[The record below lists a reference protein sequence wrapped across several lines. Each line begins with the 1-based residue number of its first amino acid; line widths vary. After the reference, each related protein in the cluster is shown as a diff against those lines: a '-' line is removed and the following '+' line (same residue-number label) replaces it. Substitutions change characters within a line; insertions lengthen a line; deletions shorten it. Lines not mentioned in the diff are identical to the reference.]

1 MVQNIVKESVYTK
14 TIKTIIAAI
23 FSNSS
28 VKDSIYEVAATYF
41 QYASHIEAEKI
52 KLEEQI
58 TQTRLKLTEN
68 SKSDK
73 LKQALKKLENTLK
86 NFNLK
91 QREERNTRLLPI
103 KNVCED
109 ILSLC
114 KGRDSHDSNNKF
126 SRILGTIQ
134 LMAPTGTKAAN
145 NQNKKSKHLYR
156 AILSLLL
163 FEQLMKEQLI
173 TNSYIQ
179 DVQNKALDEA
189 DDEIYQNEVQIP
201 ILMTALLLDVGNHH
215 PDAIKILK
223 GEDGKLDEFRTLNNE
238 ERLTLLKINYR
249 QTINYLENGIGVAT
263 YIGNNKSE
271 RALFDEHEKNKLSFI
286 LALLKRSVD
295 PKKGIGNVIKIP
307 QIYVSVVLSTRK
319 NFDYKSLPRVFML
332 LNKGAEKGSHSQ
344 VVVNS
349 LLKILGIFPPGFGVT
364 YIPQNMDGVDLERFE
379 YAIVNG
385 IYPENPHAP
394 ILRVATKN
402 LTFTSS
408 GHDLVLKPEN
418 NLFYPNC
425 RKKLEKVSSERLNE
439 ILKKL
444 WSNFENRTDEAQFV
458 PSCWEPHEY
467 FSYIKNQN
475 LWNKNR

>member
-23 FSNSS
+23 FSNTPL
-28 VKDSIYEVAATYF
+28 KDSIYEVATSYF
-41 QYASHIEAEKI
+41 EYAQHNETQQSS
-52 KLEEQI
+52 LEEQI
-58 TQTRLKLTEN
+58 V
-68 SKSDK
+68 
-73 LKQALKKLENTLK
+73 QAKKKLSENVKSEKLIQSVKILENKLK

-91 QREERNTRLLPI
+91 QREERTARLLPI
-103 KNVCED
+103 KKVCED
-109 ILSLC
+109 ILFLC
-114 KGRDSHDSNNKF
+114 KGKDINERNNKF
-126 SRILGTIQ
+126 ARILGTIQ
-134 LMAPTGTKAAN
+134 LMAPASTKAAN
-145 NQNKKSKHLYR
+145 NQNKRSKHLYR

-163 FEQLMKEQLI
+163 FEQLMKDQLI
-173 TNSYIQ
+173 TNPYIQ
-179 DVQNKALDEA
+179 DVENKALDEA
-189 DDEIYQNEVQIP
+189 DEEIYQNEVQIP

-223 GEDGKLDEFRTLNNE
+223 GVDGKLDEFRTLNNE

-249 QTINYLENGIGVAT
+249 QTINYLSNGIGVST

-271 RALFDEHEKNKLSFI
+271 RTLFDEHEHNKLSFI

-319 NFDYKSLPRVFML
+319 NFEYKSLPRVFLL
-332 LNKGAEKGSHSQ
+332 LNKGAEKGSYSQ

-349 LLKILGIFPPGFGVT
+349 LLKILGVFPPGFGIT
-364 YIPQNMDGVDLERFE
+364 YIPQNMDGTDLDRFE

-385 IYPENPHAP
+385 IYPENPHSP
-394 ILRVATKN
+394 ILRIATKN

-418 NLFYPNC
+418 NLFYPGC
-425 RKKLEKVSSERLNE
+425 RKKLEKVSSQRLNE

-444 WSNFENRTDEAQFV
+444 WSNFENRTSEAEFV

-467 FSYIKNQN
+467 FSYIKYQN

>member
-14 TIKTIIAAI
+14 TIKTIIASI
-23 FSNSS
+23 FSNTPL
-28 VKDSIYEVAATYF
+28 KDSIYEVAASYF
-41 QYASHIEAEKI
+41 EYAQQNEAQKQSIEAQIIQAKQ
-52 KLEEQI
+52 KLA
-58 TQTRLKLTEN
+58 EN
-68 SKSDK
+68 VKSDK
-73 LKQALKKLENTLK
+73 LKLALKKLENRLK
-86 NFNLK
+86 DFDIK
-91 QREERNTRLLPI
+91 QREQRTARLLPI
-103 KNVCED
+103 KNVCSD

-114 KGRDSHDSNNKF
+114 KGKDSNERHNKF
-126 SRILGTIQ
+126 ARLLGTIQ
-134 LMAPTGTKAAN
+134 LMAPTTIKATN
-145 NQNKKSKHLYR
+145 NQNKRSKHLYR

-163 FEQLMKEQLI
+163 FEQLMKDQLI
-173 TNSYIQ
+173 TNAYIQ
-179 DVQNKALDEA
+179 DVQNKALDDA
-189 DDEIYQNEVQIP
+189 DEEIYQNEVQIP

-215 PDAIKILK
+215 PDAIKIIK

-238 ERLTLLKINYR
+238 DRLILLKINYK
-249 QTINYLENGIGVAT
+249 QTINYLENGIGTAT

-271 RALFDEHEKNKLSFI
+271 RTLFNEHENNKLSFI

-319 NFDYKSLPRVFML
+319 NFDYKSIPRVFML

-349 LLKILGIFPPGFGVT
+349 LLKILGVFPPGFGIA
-364 YIPQNMDGVDLERFE
+364 YIPQNMDGADLDRFE

-394 ILRVATKN
+394 ILRIATKN

-418 NLFYPNC
+418 NLFYASC

-444 WSNFENRTDEAQFV
+444 WSNFENRTSEAEFI
-458 PSCWEPHEY
+458 PRCWEPHEY

-475 LWNKNR
+475 LWNKSR

>member
-23 FSNSS
+23 FSNTPL
-28 VKDSIYEVAATYF
+28 KDSIYEVATSYF
-41 QYASHIEAEKI
+41 EYAQHNETQQSS
-52 KLEEQI
+52 LEEQI
-58 TQTRLKLTEN
+58 V
-68 SKSDK
+68 
-73 LKQALKKLENTLK
+73 QAKKKLSENVKSEKLIQSVKILENKLK

-91 QREERNTRLLPI
+91 QREERTARLLPI
-103 KNVCED
+103 KKVCED
-109 ILSLC
+109 ILFLC
-114 KGRDSHDSNNKF
+114 KGKDINERNNKF
-126 SRILGTIQ
+126 ARILGTIQ
-134 LMAPTGTKAAN
+134 LMAPASTKAAN
-145 NQNKKSKHLYR
+145 NQNKRSKHLYR

-163 FEQLMKEQLI
+163 FEQLMKDQLI
-173 TNSYIQ
+173 TNPYIQ
-179 DVQNKALDEA
+179 DVENKALDEA
-189 DDEIYQNEVQIP
+189 DEEIYQNEVQIP

-223 GEDGKLDEFRTLNNE
+223 GVDGKLDEFRTLNNE

-249 QTINYLENGIGVAT
+249 QTINYLSNGIGVAT

-271 RALFDEHEKNKLSFI
+271 RTLFDEHEHNKLSFI

-319 NFDYKSLPRVFML
+319 NFEYKSLPRVFML
-332 LNKGAEKGSHSQ
+332 LNKGAEKGSYSQ

-349 LLKILGIFPPGFGVT
+349 LLKILGVFPPGFGIT
-364 YIPQNMDGVDLERFE
+364 YIPQNMDGTDLDRFE

-385 IYPENPHAP
+385 IYPENPHSP
-394 ILRVATKN
+394 ILRIATKN

-418 NLFYPNC
+418 NLFYPGC
-425 RKKLEKVSSERLNE
+425 RKKLEKVSSQRLNE

-444 WSNFENRTDEAQFV
+444 WSNFENRTSEAEFV

-467 FSYIKNQN
+467 FSYIKYQN